1 MKLTGSQRVEAPKQR
16 VWEALNDPE
25 ILRRAIPGCQSL
37 EKEGDDRFKA
47 TVAIKIGPMD
57 ARFAGAVTLSD
68 LKPPNSYTI
77 SGEGQGG
84 AAGFAKGAAQV
95 SLAED
100 GSATILNYDVDVT
113 VGGRLAQL
121 GGPIIDAT
129 AKQLTGQFFKRFGE
143 IVAPP
148 PAAAEAPKAAVAAS
162 SGAPVA
168 AGTTAA
174 STPTSGAFPAAWVLG
189 IAFAFLAG
197 YLAAGAPLSDAWPAI
212 SIGLLIIIAAAL
224 GFEYG
229 RRNGATIINVDPA
242 ALKRLLGGGE

>member
-1 MKLTGSQRVEAPKQR
+1 MKLTGSQRIEAPKQR

-25 ILRRAIPGCQSL
+25 ILRRAIPGCQTL

-68 LKPPNSYTI
+68 LNPPNSYTI

-84 AAGFAKGAAQV
+84 AAGFAKGAANV

-100 GSATILNYDVDVT
+100 GAATILNYDVDVT

-129 AKQLTGQFFKRFGE
+129 AKQLAGNFFKRFGE

-148 PAAAEAPKAAVAAS
+148 PAAAEAPKAAATTTSSTSSAAVS
-162 SGAPVA
+162 AGAPA
-168 AGTTAA
+168 
-174 STPTSGAFPAAWVLG
+174 PTSGAFPAAWVVG

-197 YLAAGAPLSDAWPAI
+197 YLVAGAPLSDAWPALSI
-212 SIGLLIIIAAAL
+212 SLLVIIAAAL

-229 RRNGATIINVDPA
+229 RRNGATIINIDA
-242 ALKRLLGGGE
+242 ASLKRLLGGGE